1 MNRAVLLLRRRLLL
15 HQSFGVR
22 WFSSSSTS
30 ETRLI
35 RNIGLVA
42 HIDAGKT
49 TTTERMLYYSG
60 LTASMGEVHEGDTVM
75 DWMAAERERGI
86 SITSAAA
93 AIAWR
98 RHRLNLLDTPGHVDF
113 TFEVERSLS
122 VLDGAIVILDGSAG
136 VQAQTLKVWL
146 QADRYQL
153 PRLLYLNKMDK
164 AGASVEGCLESVRR
178 RLSVDTVLQLQLPV
192 FNEEEGGGGGGGNS
206 NQLLGLIDLVT
217 GRLFQWPADHRLS
230 EDGKRFNVEA
240 LLPETQEI
248 EGGSKTEAFLEP
260 SIRARLTERLLS
272 GRERLIGQLADADET
287 LTETVVLSDHSA
299 DHLAAHLPPPTL
311 HAAIRRCTLSRRAV
325 PLLLGSSY
333 RNIGV
338 QPLLDAV
345 VHYLPSPL
353 EATRARAVR
362 EAAKKM
368 MAKDGADE
376 DEALCALA
384 FKSTT
389 DRRLGPLTYL
399 RLYAGRLPVTGQTSV
414 VNVSRGAEMKE
425 SSSMEKITRVYRPF
439 ADHFADLGKEQQQQ
453 HSSFSSSSSFVS
465 LGDIV
470 VVSGLNSVRT
480 GDTLLA
486 EGAVS
491 KQQQS
496 SNLQQVPFAGIDVP
510 EPVYYCALEAPS
522 LSKMRQLEAA
532 LEQLTR
538 EDPSFQVV
546 LADGEG
552 GSGSGSKDRGAA
564 SANQI
569 VVKGMGE
576 LHIEVGG
583 GGVLGGNRPRIT
595 FYLENSRSSRTA

>member
-164 AGASVEGCLESVRR
+164 AGASVEGCLESVQR
-178 RLSVDTVLQLQLPV
+178 RLSVETVLQLQLPV
-192 FNEEEGGGGGGGNS
+192 FNEEEGGGGGGGNN

-240 LLPETQEI
+240 LLETENGEI

-260 SIRARLTERLLS
+260 STRARLTERLLT
-272 GRERLIGQLADADET
+272 GRERLIGQLADADEA
-287 LTETVVLSDHSA
+287 LAETVVLSEHSA

-311 HAAIRRCTLSRRAV
+311 HAAIRRCTLTRKAV

-353 EATRARAVR
+353 EATRAKAVR

-368 MAKDGADE
+368 MAKDGQGE
-376 DEALCALA
+376 EEALCALA

-414 VNVSRGAEMKE
+414 VNVSRGAEMQ
-425 SSSMEKITRVYRPF
+425 SSSVEKITRVYRPF

-453 HSSFSSSSSFVS
+453 QQHSNSSSSSSSFFVS

-522 LSKMRQLEAA
+522 LSKMRQLETA

-552 GSGSGSKDRGAA
+552 SVSGSKDRGAA

-583 GGVLGGNRPRIT
+583 GGVLGGNRR
-595 FYLENSRSSRTA
+595 